1 MLGVI
6 GLISLIMSALL
17 IVFSFE
23 AFTPNT
29 NVAKAKK
36 FLNLFFICLLVKA
49 ICWAPFIAFE
59 LFDTLFE
66 NIYLDVQFQLNP
78 IKPQKERVKKIS

>member
-1 MLGVI
+1 
-6 GLISLIMSALL
+6 MSILL
-17 IVFSFE
+17 ILFSFV
-23 AFTPNT
+23 AFTPHT
-29 NVAKAKK
+29 NAKK
-36 FLNLFFICLLVKA
+36 FLNIFYICLFVKA

-78 IKPQKERVKKIS
+78 IKPIEKKIKKMA